1 MSKKI
6 TFTNFFDVDE
16 TFKPEPASKNI
27 PEWYKKT
34 DSYSNGK
41 KIPTHDGNVQ
51 TTIKKCVPVFDALTS
66 GYLIFTHVDIYVS
79 TQDGSPYYQWASAEP
94 IDFHPVTQAENH
106 PKQNGFPYPKFVNPW
121 SIKTEKGYSV
131 LVTQPIHRDAPF
143 CILEG
148 IVDTDLYDAPI
159 NFPFV
164 LNDPTWEGLIPAGTP
179 IAQIIP
185 FKRDKF
191 IMQIGNKKDINNTAL
206 TLKKLKISFF
216 DRYRNLFWSRKEY
229 K

>member
-1 MSKKI
+1 MNKKI
-6 TFTNFFDVDE
+6 TFTNFYGVDE
-16 TFKPEPASKNI
+16 TFMPEPASKNI

-34 DSYSNGK
+34 NSYSNGK
-41 KIPTHDGNVQ
+41 KIPTNDGNVQ

-79 TQDGSPYYQWASAEP
+79 MQDGAPYYQWSSTEP
-94 IDFHPVTQAENH
+94 LDWHPVMQAENH

-143 CILEG
+143 RILEG

-159 NFPFV
+159 NFPFT

-191 IMQIGNKKDINNTAL
+191 VMKIGNEKDKNTTIT
-206 TLKKLKISFF
+206 TLKKLKSSFF
-216 DRYRNLFWSRKEY
+216 DTYRNYFWTRKEY